1 MIKKD
6 SSKKAYAR
14 LRQRAETILK
24 ETEDKRADTT
34 DHDLL
39 ETLHELE
46 VHQIEL
52 DLQNEA
58 LRRTAKD
65 LEVARDEYFA
75 FYKFAPVGFVTLA
88 KTGTI
93 EKANAAASD
102 LLQKPGR
109 FLVGQKFS
117 SRVYPED
124 LPAYFAKIKMSSETS
139 VKGARESLELRLFG
153 KDDRI
158 HHIRLDLG
166 AGFDK
171 QGRFSHWQF
180 AIIDITELKQAR
192 EILQKSHDD
201 LEWRVKERTAELSKT
216 NEELRWEIE
225 KRKNYE
231 ADLNLKSKRI
241 LKEQERRKYLSKK
254 LVEIL
259 EGERQDISMNLH
271 DELGQKLTK
280 LNMDLGHLVQNS
292 NEQEPITVEE
302 IEKLQST
309 VMESMD
315 YVSGLAGSLRSHILE
330 NLGLVPA
337 IKNMLDKI
345 GKKSNFKI
353 HLNAKGILLQIP
365 QEKALTVYRIV
376 QESVTNCIRYA
387 RANNIY
393 IHLNGNEHFI
403 LSAIEDD
410 GMGFDYENM
419 RIEKNGRERLGIMIM
434 NERAVQ
440 AGGTLRIE
448 SRVGKGTVVIAEIPV
463 K

>member
-6 SSKKAYAR
+6 SSKKAFAR

-24 ETEDKRADTT
+24 ETEGKGTDTT

-39 ETLHELE
+39 DVLQELE
-46 VHQIEL
+46 VHQVEL

-58 LRRTAKD
+58 LRRTARN
-65 LEVARDEYFA
+65 LETARDEYSA
-75 FYKFAPVGFVTLA
+75 FYEFAPVGFVTLD

-93 EKANAAASD
+93 EKANAAAAD
-102 LLQKPGR
+102 LLQRPGR
-109 FLVGQKFS
+109 FLVGQTFS

-124 LPAYFAKIKMSSETS
+124 LPAYFAKIKKSSES
-139 VKGARESLELRLFG
+139 GAKAARESLDLRLFG

-158 HHIRLDLG
+158 RHFHLDLG
-166 AGFDK
+166 AGLDN
-171 QGRFSHWQF
+171 QGRFSCWQF
-180 AIIDITELKQAR
+180 AIVDITELKQTQ
-192 EILQKSHDD
+192 ETLQKSHDD

-216 NEELRWEIE
+216 NEELRREIE
-225 KRKNYE
+225 KRKNFE
-231 ADLNLKSKRI
+231 ADLKLKSKKI
-241 LKEQERRKYLSKK
+241 IKEQERRKHLSKK
-254 LVEIL
+254 LVELL
-259 EGERQDISMNLH
+259 ERERQDIAMSLH

-280 LNMDLGHLVQNS
+280 LNMELGFLAQNS
-292 NEQEPITVEE
+292 SEQTPVTVKD
-302 IEKLQST
+302 IEKLQINVT
-309 VMESMD
+309 ETMD
-315 YVSGLAGSLRSHILE
+315 YVSGLAGSLKSHILE

-337 IKNMLDKI
+337 VKNMLNNI
-345 GKKSNFKI
+345 SKKSNFKI
-353 HLNAKGILLQIP
+353 HLDTKGIPLQVP

-410 GMGFDYENM
+410 GMGFDYQNM
-419 RIEKNGRERLGIMIM
+419 RTEKNGRERLGIMIM

-440 AGGTLRIE
+440 AGGTFHIE
-448 SRVGKGTVVIAEIPV
+448 SRVGKGTVVTAEIPIQ
-463 K
+463 